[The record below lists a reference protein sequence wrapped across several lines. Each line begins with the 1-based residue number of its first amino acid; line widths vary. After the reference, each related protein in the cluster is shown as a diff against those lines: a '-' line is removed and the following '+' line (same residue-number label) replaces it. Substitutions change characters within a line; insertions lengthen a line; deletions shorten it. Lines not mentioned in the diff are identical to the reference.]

1 MNTSRHMGL
10 VLGLV
15 SSLAFAGACSSDDDS
30 SGSSSSGDRGAS
42 EESGASGASGSGG
55 AGAMAG
61 SSGSGMGGE
70 AGAPASDP
78 TIVDIAVDAGSFT
91 SLVGALQAAD
101 LVEALSG
108 DGPFT
113 VFAPDDAAFAAFE
126 EANPGVLDSLS
137 TEELTAILTYHV
149 VAADVGSADLV
160 DGSIVETLS
169 GDYVAVDLSDGA
181 MVGGASVTASDIVG
195 SNGVIH
201 VIDQIILP
209 PSENIVETAVSAGS
223 FVRRKSYPERQ

>member
-126 EANPGVLDSLS
+126 EANPGV
-137 TEELTAILTYHV
+137 
-149 VAADVGSADLV
+149 
-160 DGSIVETLS
+160 
-169 GDYVAVDLSDGA
+169 
-181 MVGGASVTASDIVG
+181 
-195 SNGVIH
+195 
-201 VIDQIILP
+201 P
-209 PSENIVETAVSAGS
+209 
-223 FVRRKSYPERQ
+223 